1 MLLVWKGWILQYD
14 SDYVVIVNH
23 AALATLVPG
32 RVFVWLVFYLFC
44 LVKGGGG
51 IKFQLWLDQFLQWS
65 AKRFTAEAIYSRQV
79 LQQNKTFAQF
89 IFILI
94 KNALK
99 NQCNY
104 YHIFNQYIVLL
115 N

>member
-1 MLLVWKGWILQYD
+1 MQYD
-14 SDYVVIVNH
+14 SDYVAIVNH
-23 AALATLVPG
+23 AALATLVSG
-32 RVFVWLVFYLFC
+32 RVFVWLVFICFVWLRE
-44 LVKGGGG
+44 GGGG
-51 IKFQLWLDQFLQWS
+51 IKFQLWLDQFLQWF

-79 LQQNKTFAQF
+79 LQQNKTFAHF